1 MMQGG
6 MSPYMLVAQNQMAQQ
21 QYQLQLQQQMLA
33 QAGYQ
38 EVRSSLGKNPFNQSG
53 HEPSHHRLRMGTNVP
68 PSDK

>member
-38 EVRSSLGKNPFNQSG
+38 EVRSSLEKKP
-53 HEPSHHRLRMGTNVP
+53 V
-68 PSDK
+68 

>member
-38 EVRSSLGKNPFNQSG
+38 EVRSSLGKKNPFDPKLQYD
-53 HEPSHHRLRMGTNVP
+53 RLIHFDSTLQ
-68 PSDK
+68 

>member
-38 EVRSSLGKNPFNQSG
+38 EVRSSLGKNPFDPKLQDD
-53 HEPSHHRLRMGTNVP
+53 RLFHFDSTLQ
-68 PSDK
+68 